1 MIGVEILRSLPLA
14 HAVSATRRRVGWN
27 DESETSDKES
37 PRMELKLCFMGL
49 GSVGRELIKLI
60 DRKRDDVQAQYDL
73 SFKIVGI
80 ATGRH
85 GILVDPNGIDYA
97 YALSGQWEADH
108 FDRRDRAWPST
119 EEHRLKMIRE
129 CGAGALVEMSPINR
143 DTGRPALDY
152 LELALNLGM
161 HAISANK
168 GPVVH
173 GYRHLSALAKQQGKA
188 FLFESTVMDG
198 FPLLNLYR
206 ECLPATRVLSFRGV
220 LNSTTNLILTL
231 MEEGKSFEEAVQHAQ
246 DIGIAETDP
255 SNDIDGWDSSVKVCV
270 LSNVLMGAD
279 IRPTDVDRIGIRA
292 ITVEMI
298 KTAQL
303 ARRKWRLLC
312 SAEWADGQLKTR
324 VAPEEVPANDPLFRL
339 YGTTSALQIKT
350 DTLNQ
355 LTLLETAPTP
365 AQTAFGVL
373 ADLIAAGR
381 GHF

>member
-1 MIGVEILRSLPLA
+1 
-14 HAVSATRRRVGWN
+14 
-27 DESETSDKES
+27 
-37 PRMELKLCFMGL
+37 MELKLCFMGL
-49 GSVGRELIKLI
+49 GSVGHELIKLL

-80 ATGRH
+80 ATGKH
-85 GILVDPNGIDYA
+85 GILVDPDGIDHA
-97 YALSGQWEADH
+97 PALSGQWSDA
-108 FDRRDRAWPST
+108 AWPST
-119 EEHRLKMIRE
+119 EENRVKMIRE
-129 CGAGALVEMSPINR
+129 CGANALVEMSPINR
-143 DTGRPALDY
+143 ETGRPALDY

-173 GYRHLSALAKQQGKA
+173 GYRHLSTLAKQQGKA

-220 LNSTTNLILTL
+220 LNSTTNLILNL
-231 MEEGKSFEEAVQHAQ
+231 MEDGKSFEEAVQYAQ
-246 DIGIAETDP
+246 SIGIAETDP
-255 SNDIDGWDSSVKVCV
+255 SNDLDGWDSSVKVCV

-279 IRPTDVDRIGIRA
+279 LRPWDVDRTGIRA
-292 ITVEMI
+292 ITAEKI
-298 KTAQL
+298 KDA
-303 ARRKWRLLC
+303 ASRNRKWRLIC
-312 SAEWADGQLKTR
+312 SAVREDGTVKAK
-324 VAPEEVPANDPLFRL
+324 VAPEEVSAEEPAYHLQ
-339 YGTTSALQIKT
+339 GTTSIVQIRT

-373 ADLIAAGR
+373 ADLIAAAR

>member
-1 MIGVEILRSLPLA
+1 
-14 HAVSATRRRVGWN
+14 
-27 DESETSDKES
+27 
-37 PRMELKLCFMGL
+37 MELKLCCMGL
-49 GSVGRELIKLI
+49 GSVGRELIQLI
-60 DRKRDDVQAQYDL
+60 DRKRDDVRAQYDL

-85 GILVDPNGIDYA
+85 GILVDPDGIDHD
-97 YALSGQWEADH
+97 YALNGHWT
-108 FDRRDRAWPST
+108 DRAWSST
-119 EEHRLKMIRE
+119 EENRIKMIRE
-129 CGAGALVEMSPINR
+129 CGADAAASAGASALVEMSPINR
-143 DTGRPALDY
+143 ETGRPALDY
-152 LELALNLGM
+152 LELALRLGM
-161 HAISANK
+161 HAITANK

-173 GYRHLSALAKQQGKA
+173 GYRHLRALAQQQGKA
-188 FLFESTVMDG
+188 FLFEATVMDG

-231 MEEGKSFEEAVQHAQ
+231 MEEGKSFEEAVKQAQ
-246 DIGIAETDP
+246 DSGITETDP
-255 SNDIDGWDSSVKVCV
+255 SNDVDGWDSSVKVCV

-279 IRPTDVDRIGIRA
+279 IRPTDVNRTGIRA
-292 ITVEMI
+292 ITPEMI

-303 ARRKWRLLC
+303 ARRKWRLVC
-312 SAEWADGQLKTR
+312 TAEWVDGHLTAK

-339 YGTTSALQIKT
+339 YGTTSAIQIKT

-373 ADLIAAGR
+373 ADLIAAAR

>member
-1 MIGVEILRSLPLA
+1 
-14 HAVSATRRRVGWN
+14 
-27 DESETSDKES
+27 
-37 PRMELKLCFMGL
+37 MELKLCFMGL

-85 GILVDPNGIDYA
+85 GILVDPDGIDHS
-97 YALSGQWEADH
+97 YALNGDWA
-108 FDRRDRAWPST
+108 DRAWAST
-119 EEHRLKMIRE
+119 EENRIKMIRE
-129 CGAGALVEMSPINR
+129 CGANVLVEMSPINR
-143 DTGRPALDY
+143 ETGRPALDY

-173 GYRHLSALAKQQGKA
+173 GYRHLSALAKKQNKA
-188 FLFESTVMDG
+188 FLFEATVMDG

-231 MEEGKSFEEAVQHAQ
+231 MEEGRTFDEAVQHAQ
-246 DIGIAETDP
+246 EIGIAETDP
-255 SNDIDGWDSSVKVCV
+255 GNDIDGWDAAVKVCV

-279 IRPTDVDRIGIRA
+279 IRPQDVNRTGIRA
-292 ITVEMI
+292 ITLEQI
-298 KTAQL
+298 KQAQL
-303 ARRKWRLLC
+303 ARRKWRLVC
-312 SAEWADGQLKTR
+312 TAEWVEGQLMAK

-339 YGTTSALQIKT
+339 YGTTSAIQLKT

-373 ADLIAAGR
+373 ADLIAAAR
-381 GHF
+381 GHY

>member
-1 MIGVEILRSLPLA
+1 
-14 HAVSATRRRVGWN
+14 
-27 DESETSDKES
+27 
-37 PRMELKLCFMGL
+37 MELKLCFMGL

-85 GILVDPNGIDYA
+85 GILVDLNGIDRA
-97 YALSGQWEADH
+97 YALSGQWEADRN
-108 FDRRDRAWPST
+108 DRRDRAWAST
-119 EEHRLKMIRE
+119 EENRIKMIRE
-129 CGAGALVEMSPINR
+129 CGASALVEMSPINR
-143 DTGRPALDY
+143 ETGRPALDY

-231 MEEGKSFEEAVQHAQ
+231 MEEGWTFDEAVQHAQ
-246 DIGIAETDP
+246 EIGIAETDP

-279 IRPTDVDRIGIRA
+279 IRPWDVDRTGIRA
-292 ITVEMI
+292 ITIEMI
-298 KTAQL
+298 KEAQL

-312 SAEWADGQLKTR
+312 TAEWVEGQLITK

-339 YGTTSALQIKT
+339 YGTTSAIQIKT

-373 ADLIAAGR
+373 ADLIAAAR

>member
-1 MIGVEILRSLPLA
+1 
-14 HAVSATRRRVGWN
+14 
-27 DESETSDKES
+27 
-37 PRMELKLCFMGL
+37 MELKLCFMGL
-49 GSVGRELIKLI
+49 GSVGRELIQLI
-60 DRKRDDVQAQYDL
+60 DRKRDDVRAQYDL

-85 GILVDPNGIDYA
+85 GILIDPSGIDHT
-97 YALSGQWEADH
+97 YALNGEWT
-108 FDRRDRAWPST
+108 DRVWPST
-119 EEHRLKMIRE
+119 EENRLRMIRE
-129 CGAGALVEMSPINR
+129 CGADALVEMSPINR
-143 DTGRPALDY
+143 ATGRPALDY
-152 LELALNLGM
+152 LELALGLGM

-168 GPVVH
+168 GPIVH
-173 GYRHLSALAKQQGKA
+173 GYRHLSALAKRQGKA

-231 MEEGKSFEEAVQHAQ
+231 MEEGRTFDEAVQHAQ
-246 DIGIAETDP
+246 SIGIAETDP
-255 SNDIDGWDSSVKVCV
+255 GNDIDGWDSSVKVCV
-270 LSNVLMGAD
+270 LSNVLLGAD
-279 IRPTDVDRIGIRA
+279 IRPEDVKRTGIRG
-292 ITVEMI
+292 ITIEMI
-298 KTAQL
+298 KEAQL
-303 ARRKWRLLC
+303 ARRKWRLVC
-312 SAEWADGQLKTR
+312 TAEWVEGQLAAQ

-339 YGTTSALQIKT
+339 YGTTSAIQLKT

-373 ADLIAAGR
+373 ADLISAAR

>member
-1 MIGVEILRSLPLA
+1 
-14 HAVSATRRRVGWN
+14 
-27 DESETSDKES
+27 
-37 PRMELKLCFMGL
+37 MELKLCFMGL
-49 GSVGRELIKLI
+49 GSVGRELIQLI
-60 DRKRDDVQAQYDL
+60 DRKRGDVQAQYDL

-85 GILVDPNGIDYA
+85 GILVDPNGIDHA
-97 YALSGQWEADH
+97 YALGGQWA
-108 FDRRDRAWPST
+108 DRAWPST
-119 EEHRLKMIRE
+119 EENRLRMIRE
-129 CGAGALVEMSPINR
+129 SGADALVEMSPINR
-143 DTGRPALDY
+143 ETGRPALDY

-231 MEEGKSFEEAVQHAQ
+231 MEEGRTFDEAVKHAQ

-279 IRPTDVDRIGIRA
+279 IRPWDVKRAGIRA
-292 ITVEMI
+292 ITIGMI
-298 KTAQL
+298 KEAQL
-303 ARRKWRLLC
+303 ARRKWRLIC
-312 SAEWADGQLKTR
+312 TAEWVEGQLVAQ
-324 VAPEEVPANDPLFRL
+324 VAPEAVPANDSLFRL
-339 YGTTSALQIKT
+339 YGTTSAIQIKT

-373 ADLIAAGR
+373 ADLIAAARGR
-381 GHF
+381 F

>member
-1 MIGVEILRSLPLA
+1 
-14 HAVSATRRRVGWN
+14 
-27 DESETSDKES
+27 
-37 PRMELKLCFMGL
+37 
-49 GSVGRELIKLI
+49 
-60 DRKRDDVQAQYDL
+60 
-73 SFKIVGI
+73 
-80 ATGRH
+80 
-85 GILVDPNGIDYA
+85 
-97 YALSGQWEADH
+97 
-108 FDRRDRAWPST
+108 
-119 EEHRLKMIRE
+119 
-129 CGAGALVEMSPINR
+129 MSPINR
-143 DTGRPALDY
+143 ETGRPALDY

-188 FLFESTVMDG
+188 FLFEATVMDG

-231 MEEGKSFEEAVQHAQ
+231 MEEGKSFEEAVKHAQ

-270 LSNVLMGAD
+270 LSNVLLGAD
-279 IRPTDVDRIGIRA
+279 IRPTDVDRTGIRSL
-292 ITVEMI
+292 TPEMI
-298 KTAQL
+298 KRAQL

-312 SAEWADGQLKTR
+312 TAEWAGDQLVAR

-339 YGTTSALQIKT
+339 YGTTSAIQIKT

-373 ADLIAAGR
+373 ADLISAAR
-381 GHF
+381 EHF

>member
-1 MIGVEILRSLPLA
+1 
-14 HAVSATRRRVGWN
+14 
-27 DESETSDKES
+27 
-37 PRMELKLCFMGL
+37 MELKLCFMGL

-60 DRKRDDVQAQYDL
+60 DRKHDDVQAQYDL

-85 GILVDPNGIDYA
+85 GILIEPDGIDHA
-97 YALSGQWEADH
+97 DALGGQWEADQI
-108 FDRRDRAWPST
+108 DRRDRAWPST
-119 EEHRLKMIRE
+119 EENRAKMIRE
-129 CGAGALVEMSPINR
+129 CGANALVEMSPINR
-143 DTGRPALDY
+143 ETGRPALDY

-173 GYRHLSALAKQQGKA
+173 GYRHLSALAKKQNKA
-188 FLFESTVMDG
+188 FLFEATVMDG

-255 SNDIDGWDSSVKVCV
+255 GNDIDGWDAAVKVCV

-279 IRPTDVDRIGIRA
+279 IRPQDVNRTGIRA
-292 ITVEMI
+292 ITLGMI
-298 KTAQL
+298 KEAQL
-303 ARRKWRLLC
+303 ARRKWRLVC
-312 SAEWADGQLKTR
+312 TAEWVEGQLMAK

-339 YGTTSALQIKT
+339 YGTTSAIQIKT

-373 ADLIAAGR
+373 ADLIAAAR

>member
-1 MIGVEILRSLPLA
+1 
-14 HAVSATRRRVGWN
+14 
-27 DESETSDKES
+27 
-37 PRMELKLCFMGL
+37 MELKLCFMGL

-60 DRKRDDVQAQYDL
+60 DRKRDDVQARYDL

-85 GILVDPNGIDYA
+85 GILVDPQGIDHD
-97 YALSGQWEADH
+97 YALSGEWV
-108 FDRRDRAWPST
+108 DRAWPST
-119 EEHRLKMIRE
+119 EENRLKMIRE
-129 CGAGALVEMSPINR
+129 CGADALVEMSPINR

-161 HAISANK
+161 HAITANK

-173 GYRHLSALAKQQGKA
+173 GYRHLSALAKQQRKA
-188 FLFESTVMDG
+188 FLFEATVMDG

-231 MEEGKSFEEAVQHAQ
+231 MEESRSFEEAVKHAQ
-246 DIGIAETDP
+246 EIGIAETDP
-255 SNDIDGWDSSVKVCV
+255 SNDIDGWDSAVKVCV

-279 IRPTDVDRIGIRA
+279 IRPWDVDRAGIRA
-292 ITVEMI
+292 ITIEMI
-298 KTAQL
+298 KQAQL

-312 SAEWADGQLKTR
+312 TAEWAGDKLAAR
-324 VAPEEVPANDPLFRL
+324 VAPEEVSANDPLFRL
-339 YGTTSALQIKT
+339 YGTTSAIQIKT

-373 ADLIAAGR
+373 ADLISAAR

>member
-1 MIGVEILRSLPLA
+1 
-14 HAVSATRRRVGWN
+14 
-27 DESETSDKES
+27 
-37 PRMELKLCFMGL
+37 MELKLCFMGL

-60 DRKRDDVQAQYDL
+60 DRKREDVQAQYDL

-80 ATGRH
+80 ATGKH
-85 GILVDPNGIDYA
+85 GILVDPNGIDHA
-97 YALSGQWEADH
+97 YALSGQWADQ
-108 FDRRDRAWPST
+108 AWPST
-119 EEHRLKMIRE
+119 EENRVKMIRE
-129 CGAGALVEMSPINR
+129 CGATALVEMSPINR
-143 DTGRPALDY
+143 ETGRPALDY

-220 LNSTTNLILTL
+220 LNSTTNLILNL
-231 MEEGKSFEEAVQHAQ
+231 MEEGKSFEAAVQYAQ
-246 DIGIAETDP
+246 SIGIAETDP
-255 SNDIDGWDSSVKVCV
+255 SNDVDGWDSSVKVCV

-279 IRPTDVDRIGIRA
+279 LRPWDVDRTGIRA
-292 ITVEMI
+292 ITAEMI
-298 KTAQL
+298 KNA
-303 ARRKWRLLC
+303 ASHNRKWRLIC
-312 SAEWADGQLKTR
+312 SSKWEDGTVKAKVT
-324 VAPEEVPANDPLFRL
+324 PEEVNADDPAYNLQ
-339 YGTTSALQIKT
+339 GTTSVVQIRT

-373 ADLIAAGR
+373 ADLISAAR

>member
-1 MIGVEILRSLPLA
+1 
-14 HAVSATRRRVGWN
+14 
-27 DESETSDKES
+27 
-37 PRMELKLCFMGL
+37 MELKLCFMGL
-49 GSVGRELIKLI
+49 GSVGRELIKLL
-60 DRKRDDVQAQYDL
+60 DRKRDDVLAQYDL
-73 SFKIVGI
+73 SFKVVGI
-80 ATGRH
+80 ATGTH
-85 GILVDPNGIDYA
+85 GILHDPDGIDHEF
-97 YALSGQWEADH
+97 ALNGQWA
-108 FDRRDRAWPST
+108 DRAWPSA
-119 EEHRLKMIRE
+119 EENRLKLIRE
-129 CGAGALVEMSPINR
+129 CGAGALVEMSPISR

-152 LELALNLGM
+152 LGLALNLGM

-173 GYRHLSALAKQQGKA
+173 GYRQLSALAKQQGKA

-270 LSNVLMGAD
+270 LSDVLMGAD
-279 IRPTDVDRIGIRA
+279 IRPKDVDRTGIRG
-292 ITVEMI
+292 ITPEMI
-298 KTAQL
+298 KQAQL

-312 SAEWADGQLKTR
+312 TAEWMGDQLIAR
-324 VAPEEVPANDPLFRL
+324 VAPEEVPANDLLFRL
-339 YGTTSALQIKT
+339 YGTTSAIQIKT

-373 ADLIAAGR
+373 ADLISAAR

>member
-1 MIGVEILRSLPLA
+1 
-14 HAVSATRRRVGWN
+14 
-27 DESETSDKES
+27 
-37 PRMELKLCFMGL
+37 MELKLCFMGL
-49 GSVGRELIKLI
+49 VSVGRELIKLI
-60 DRKRDDVQAQYDL
+60 DRKHEDVQGQYDL
-73 SFKIVGI
+73 SFKVVGI
-80 ATGRH
+80 ATGNH
-85 GILVDPNGIDYA
+85 GILIDPDGIDHV
-97 YALSGQWEADH
+97 YALGGQWD
-108 FDRRDRAWPST
+108 DQIWPST
-119 EEHRLKMIRE
+119 EENRLKMIRE

-143 DTGRPALDY
+143 ETGRPALDY
-152 LELALNLGM
+152 LELALMLGM

-173 GYRHLSALAKQQGKA
+173 GYRHLSALAKRQGKA

-206 ECLPATRVLSFRGV
+206 ECLPATRVTGFRGV

-231 MEEGKSFEEAVQHAQ
+231 MEEGKTFDEAVQHAQ

-255 SNDIDGWDSSVKVCV
+255 SNDIDGWDSAVKVCV

-279 IRPTDVDRIGIRA
+279 IRPPDVDRTGIRTIA
-292 ITVEMI
+292 PEMI
-298 KTAQL
+298 KAAQQ

-312 SAEWADGQLKTR
+312 SAEWVEGQLRAK

-339 YGTTSALQIKT
+339 YGTTSAIQIKT

-373 ADLIAAGR
+373 ADLISAARGR
-381 GHF
+381 F

>member
-1 MIGVEILRSLPLA
+1 
-14 HAVSATRRRVGWN
+14 
-27 DESETSDKES
+27 
-37 PRMELKLCFMGL
+37 MELKLCLMGL
-49 GSVGRELIKLI
+49 GNVGRELIKLI
-60 DRKRDDVQAQYDL
+60 ERKRDEVQAQYDL
-73 SFKIVGI
+73 SFKLVGI

-85 GILVDPNGIDYA
+85 GILVDSKGIDHDV
-97 YALSGQWEADH
+97 ALSGRWGE
-108 FDRRDRAWPST
+108 RAWPST
-119 EEHRLKMIRE
+119 EENRIKMIRE

-143 DTGRPALDY
+143 ETGRPALDY

-161 HAISANK
+161 HAITANK

-173 GYRHLSALAKQQGKA
+173 GYRHLSTLAKRQGKA
-188 FLFESTVMDG
+188 FLFEATVMDG

-231 MEEGKSFEEAVQHAQ
+231 MEEGKSFEEAVQHTR

-255 SNDIDGWDSSVKVCV
+255 GNDIDGWDSSVKVCV
-270 LSNVLMGAD
+270 LSNALLGAD
-279 IRPTDVDRIGIRA
+279 IHPQDVDRTGIRA
-292 ITVEMI
+292 ITPEMI
-298 KTAQL
+298 KAAQL
-303 ARRKWRLLC
+303 ARRKWRLVC
-312 SAEWADGQLKTR
+312 TAEWVDDHLAAK

-339 YGTTSALQIKT
+339 YGTTSAIQIRT

-365 AQTAFGVL
+365 TQTAFGVL
-373 ADLIAAGR
+373 ADLIAAAR

>member
-1 MIGVEILRSLPLA
+1 
-14 HAVSATRRRVGWN
+14 
-27 DESETSDKES
+27 
-37 PRMELKLCFMGL
+37 MELKLCCMGQ

-60 DRKRDDVQAQYDL
+60 DRKREDVQAQYDL

-85 GILVDPNGIDYA
+85 GILIDPDGIDHEF
-97 YALSGQWEADH
+97 ALNGQWA
-108 FDRRDRAWPST
+108 DRAWPST
-119 EEHRLKMIRE
+119 EGNRLKMIRE
-129 CGAGALVEMSPINR
+129 CGADALVEMSPINR
-143 DTGRPALDY
+143 ETGRPALDY
-152 LELALNLGM
+152 LELALNLDM

-173 GYRHLSALAKQQGKA
+173 GYRHLSALAKRQGKA

-246 DIGIAETDP
+246 SIGIAETDP
-255 SNDIDGWDSSVKVCV
+255 SNDIDGWDSTVKVCV

-279 IRPTDVDRIGIRA
+279 IRPNDVNRTGIRA
-292 ITVEMI
+292 ITAQMI
-298 KTAQL
+298 KDAQL

-312 SAEWADGQLKTR
+312 TAEWVEDQLMAK
-324 VAPEEVPANDPLFRL
+324 VAPEQVPANDPLFRL
-339 YGTTSALQIKT
+339 YGTTSAIQIKT

-373 ADLIAAGR
+373 ADLISAARGR
-381 GHF
+381 FS

>member
-1 MIGVEILRSLPLA
+1 
-14 HAVSATRRRVGWN
+14 
-27 DESETSDKES
+27 
-37 PRMELKLCFMGL
+37 MELKLCLMGL

-73 SFKIVGI
+73 SFKIAGI
-80 ATGRH
+80 ATGQH
-85 GILVDPNGIDYA
+85 GILVDPNGIDHI
-97 YALSGQWEADH
+97 YALSGQWADH
-108 FDRRDRAWPST
+108 AWPST
-119 EEHRLKMIRE
+119 EENRFKLIRE
-129 CGAGALVEMSPINR
+129 CAAAGADALVEMSPINR
-143 DTGRPALDY
+143 ETGRPALDY

-168 GPVVH
+168 GPVVY
-173 GYRHLSALAKQQGKA
+173 GYRHLNALAKQQDKA

-231 MEEGKSFEEAVQHAQ
+231 MEEGRTFDEAVQHAQ
-246 DIGIAETDP
+246 AIGIAETDP
-255 SNDIDGWDSSVKVCV
+255 GNDIDGWDAAVKVCV

-279 IRPTDVDRIGIRA
+279 IRPGDVNRTGIRA
-292 ITVEMI
+292 VTLEMI
-298 KTAQL
+298 KAAQL
-303 ARRKWRLLC
+303 ARRKWRLVC
-312 SAEWADGQLKTR
+312 TAEWVEGQLAAK

-339 YGTTSALQIKT
+339 YGTTSAIQIKT

-373 ADLIAAGR
+373 ADLIAAAR
-381 GHF
+381 GHYE

>member
-1 MIGVEILRSLPLA
+1 MR
-14 HAVSATRRRVGWN
+14 
-27 DESETSDKES
+27 
-37 PRMELKLCFMGL
+37 
-49 GSVGRELIKLI
+49 
-60 DRKRDDVQAQYDL
+60 
-73 SFKIVGI
+73 
-80 ATGRH
+80 
-85 GILVDPNGIDYA
+85 
-97 YALSGQWEADH
+97 
-108 FDRRDRAWPST
+108 
-119 EEHRLKMIRE
+119 RE
-129 CGAGALVEMSPINR
+129 CAGRDVPINR
-143 DTGRPALDY
+143 ETGRPALDY

-173 GYRHLSALAKQQGKA
+173 GYRQLSALAKQQGKA

-231 MEEGKSFEEAVQHAQ
+231 MEEGRTFDEAVQHAQ

-279 IRPTDVDRIGIRA
+279 IRPWDVDRTGIRA
-292 ITVEMI
+292 ITIEMI
-298 KTAQL
+298 KE
-303 ARRKWRLLC
+303 RRWPSQVAAIMHRRMGGRC
-312 SAEWADGQLKTR
+312 DSRAS

-339 YGTTSALQIKT
+339 YGTTSAIQIKT

-373 ADLIAAGR
+373 ADLIAAAR

>member
-1 MIGVEILRSLPLA
+1 
-14 HAVSATRRRVGWN
+14 
-27 DESETSDKES
+27 
-37 PRMELKLCFMGL
+37 MELKLCLMGL
-49 GSVGRELIKLI
+49 GSVGGELIKLI

-73 SFKIVGI
+73 SFKIAGI
-80 ATGRH
+80 ATGQH
-85 GILVDPNGIDYA
+85 GILIDPNGIDHA
-97 YALSGQWEADH
+97 YALSGRW
-108 FDRRDRAWPST
+108 RDRVWAST
-119 EEHRLKMIRE
+119 EENRIKMIRE
-129 CGAGALVEMSPINR
+129 CAAAAGANALVEMSPINR
-143 DTGRPALDY
+143 ETGRPALDY

-161 HAISANK
+161 HAVSANK

-173 GYRHLSALAKQQGKA
+173 GYRHLNALAKRQRKA

-231 MEEGKSFEEAVQHAQ
+231 MEEGRTFDEAVQHAQ

-279 IRPTDVDRIGIRA
+279 IRPWDVERTGIRA
-292 ITVEMI
+292 ITIGMI
-298 KTAQL
+298 KEAQL
-303 ARRKWRLLC
+303 ARRKWRLVC
-312 SAEWADGQLKTR
+312 TAESVEGQLVAK
-324 VAPEEVPANDPLFRL
+324 VAPEEVSANDPLFRL
-339 YGTTSALQIKT
+339 YGTTSAIQIKT

-373 ADLIAAGR
+373 ADLIAAAR

>member
-1 MIGVEILRSLPLA
+1 
-14 HAVSATRRRVGWN
+14 
-27 DESETSDKES
+27 
-37 PRMELKLCFMGL
+37 MELKLCFMGL

-60 DRKRDDVQAQYDL
+60 DRKREDVQSQYDL
-73 SFKIVGI
+73 SFRVVGI
-80 ATGRH
+80 ATGKH
-85 GILVDPNGIDYA
+85 GILIDPTGIDHA
-97 YALSGQWEADH
+97 YALGGQWS
-108 FDRRDRAWPST
+108 DRMWPST
-119 EEHRLKMIRE
+119 EENCFMMIRE
-129 CGAGALVEMSPINR
+129 CGADALVEMSPINR
-143 DTGRPALDY
+143 ETGRPALDY
-152 LELALNLGM
+152 LELALTLGR
-161 HAISANK
+161 HAITANK

-173 GYRHLSALAKQQGKA
+173 GYRRLNALAKNQGKA

-206 ECLPATRVLSFRGV
+206 ECLPATRVTGFRGV

-231 MEEGKSFEEAVQHAQ
+231 MEEGKSFEEAVQHTQ

-279 IRPTDVDRIGIRA
+279 IRPTDVDRTGIRA
-292 ITVEMI
+292 ITPEMI
-298 KTAQL
+298 KAAQL

-312 SAEWADGQLKTR
+312 TAEWVDDQLQAR

-339 YGTTSALQIKT
+339 YGTTSAIQIRT

-365 AQTAFGVL
+365 TQTAFGVL
-373 ADLIAAGR
+373 ADLISVAR

>member
-1 MIGVEILRSLPLA
+1 
-14 HAVSATRRRVGWN
+14 
-27 DESETSDKES
+27 
-37 PRMELKLCFMGL
+37 MELKLCFMGL

-60 DRKRDDVQAQYDL
+60 DRKRDEVQAQYDL

-80 ATGRH
+80 ATGKH
-85 GILVDPNGIDYA
+85 GILLDPNGIDHA
-97 YALSGQWEADH
+97 FALSGQWTDH
-108 FDRRDRAWPST
+108 ARPST
-119 EEHRLKMIRE
+119 EDNRLKMIRE
-129 CGAGALVEMSPINR
+129 CEADALVEMSPINR

-152 LELALNLGM
+152 LELALNSGM
-161 HAISANK
+161 HAITANK

-173 GYRHLSALAKQQGKA
+173 GYRRLSALAKQQGKA
-188 FLFESTVMDG
+188 FLFEATVMDG

-206 ECLPATRVLSFRGV
+206 ECLPATRVTGFRGV

-231 MEEGKSFEEAVQHAQ
+231 MEEGKSFDEAVKHAQ
-246 DIGIAETDP
+246 GIGIAETDP

-279 IRPTDVDRIGIRA
+279 IRPTDVDRAGIRA
-292 ITVEMI
+292 ITPEMI
-298 KTAQL
+298 KAAQL

-312 SAEWADGQLKTR
+312 TAEWVDGQLKAR

-339 YGTTSALQIKT
+339 YGTTSAIQIST

-373 ADLIAAGR
+373 ADLISAAR

>member
-1 MIGVEILRSLPLA
+1 
-14 HAVSATRRRVGWN
+14 
-27 DESETSDKES
+27 
-37 PRMELKLCFMGL
+37 MELKLCFMGL
-49 GSVGRELIKLI
+49 GSVGRELIQLI
-60 DRKRDDVQAQYDL
+60 DRKRDDVRAQYDL

-80 ATGRH
+80 ATGKH
-85 GILVDPNGIDYA
+85 GILVNSNGIDHA
-97 YALSGQWEADH
+97 YALSGQWADQ
-108 FDRRDRAWPST
+108 AWPST
-119 EEHRLKMIRE
+119 EDNRLKMIRE
-129 CGAGALVEMSPINR
+129 CGATTLVEMSPINR

-161 HAISANK
+161 HAITANK

-173 GYRHLSALAKQQGKA
+173 GYRHLSTLAKQKGKA
-188 FLFESTVMDG
+188 FLFEATVMDG

-206 ECLPATRVLSFRGV
+206 ECLPATRVLDFRGV

-246 DIGIAETDP
+246 AIGIAETDP

-279 IRPTDVDRIGIRA
+279 IRPTDVDRTGIRA
-292 ITVEMI
+292 ITPEMI
-298 KTAQL
+298 KSAQL

-312 SAEWADGQLKTR
+312 TAEWVDGQLKAR
-324 VAPEEVPANDPLFRL
+324 VAPEEVPANDLLFRL
-339 YGTTSALQIKT
+339 YGTTSAIQIKT

-373 ADLIAAGR
+373 ADLISAAR